1 MSLLVVAPE
10 LLVSAAA
17 DLERIGSAL
26 DAANAAAA
34 VSTTGVLA
42 AGADEVSAAIAAVFG
57 SHAQEFQALSAQ
69 ASWFHTR
76 FVQALSAGAGQYA
89 AAEAANASPLQTIEQ
104 DLLGVIN
111 APSQLLTGRP
121 LIDNGANG
129 YTNSQ
134 GVGTPGGAGGWLY
147 GNGGNGGNSTAAGVA
162 GGAGGAA
169 GLIGN
174 GGNGGSSSFAGAPGG
189 AGGAAGVI
197 GNGGMGGA
205 SGPGGIGGVGGL
217 GGRLLGQAGAAGVS
231 TPQAENETLPANE
244 TLLQVNQSGSPVVDI
259 SVGGGSTVPVTLDTG
274 STGVIVPIQDVNLQ
288 SLGASTGTGAVTFGD
303 SSDAFDTVH
312 FETFVTT
319 VNFGNGIVTT
329 PTTVAVGTSVTE
341 TINGVTTALPNSAI
355 PAFVGIG
362 PNDGFP
368 LSTPVTAALPGTL
381 NEGVLINEAQGVLE
395 FGPNPLPAAVSVPG
409 APQTTTL
416 EVQINNG
423 PLQAVPD
430 AFIDSGGLSGTIPS
444 NLIPSVPVG
453 DRLPAG
459 TTITVFSSSQE
470 LFSETV
476 TAANDPSV
484 VSSGN
489 PFNTG
494 NFPFSLDPIFISNSP
509 SGVGTTIFDT

>member
-1 MSLLVVAPE
+1 MSVLVVAPE
-10 LLVSAAA
+10 SLVSAAA
-17 DLERIGSAL
+17 DLEGIGSAL
-26 DAANAAAA
+26 HAAHVAAAIP
-34 VSTTGVLA
+34 TTGIAA
-42 AGADEVSAAIAAVFG
+42 AGADELSEAVAALFAG
-57 SHAQEFQALSAQ
+57 YGQQYQALAGQ
-69 ASWFHTR
+69 VAAFHDQFTR
-76 FVQALSAGAGQYA
+76 NLVADANSYAGA
-89 AAEAANASPLQTIEQ
+89 EAVNIRQVLSSVASAPANLVNRPFQE
-104 DLLGVIN
+104 
-111 APSQLLTGRP
+111 LTGRP
-121 LIDNGANG
+121 LIGNGANG
-129 YTNSQ
+129 FTNSQ
-134 GVGTPGGAGGWLY
+134 GVGTSGGTGGWLY

-174 GGNGGSSSFAGAPGG
+174 GGT
-189 AGGAAGVI
+189 
-197 GNGGMGGA
+197 GGA
-205 SGPGGIGGVGGL
+205 SGPGGVGGAGGL
-217 GGRLLGQAGAAGVS
+217 GGRLWGQAGAAGVS
-231 TPQAENETLPANE
+231 TPQAQNETPPANE

-259 SVGGGSTVPVTLDTG
+259 SVGGGPTVPVTLDTG

-303 SSDAFDTVH
+303 SRDAFDTVQ
-312 FETFVTT
+312 FETFLTT

-409 APQTTTL
+409 APETTTL
-416 EVQINNG
+416 EIQINNG
-423 PLQAVPD
+423 PIQAVPD

-453 DRLPAG
+453 DAVPAG

-470 LFSETV
+470 LFTETV